1 MMHSS
6 EATRPAPARRRSR
19 WAAVLALV
27 ALVAAM
33 LVAGCGDSSSDGSET
48 SASGG
53 GSTSESGGA
62 GSGDPYRVYASLSLS
77 GPLAGIGLAEQDG
90 LEAAAEV
97 LNARGGIDGHPIEL
111 EIVDDGSDP
120 TQAVS
125 LLQRKMTGDDKPD
138 LVWPGSTS
146 NVTLALCPI
155 LMQQRVLA
163 LGITAS
169 TDISDLDRCG
179 YNFVM
184 GPTPAD
190 SQAAVAREMAQR
202 GIRSVAVLLSNDAYG
217 EAVQAA
223 VEEVFPAA
231 GLEITQIENFAPDAL
246 DAGPQL
252 RRLRDTNPDALFVEG
267 QGAAIGKVLE
277 SRQQLGW
284 DIPVYGGTGFGGS
297 NVAALVGPEALRD
310 VAMWQWG
317 VGVRGA
323 EPVPELFEST
333 ALPAIQ
339 RAADGELRVANNLYA
354 GGYDALMVADAAA
367 RAARSIEP
375 DAMREALQGFADS
388 PPADPQW
395 VMLTEYPYTAEKNFS
410 GLADGDFTLAQPAR
424 LDDHGQVPPARA
436 AG

>member
-1 MMHSS
+1 MMGRITGGF
-6 EATRPAPARRRSR
+6 ATG
-19 WAAVLALV
+19 AAIAALV
-27 ALVAAM
+27 F
-33 LVAGCGDSSSDGSET
+33 AGCGSDSDSGD
-48 SASGG
+48 SASTSGDGG
-53 GSTSESGGA
+53 
-62 GSGDPYRVYASLSLS
+62 GDPYRVYASLSLS
-77 GPLAGIGLAEQDG
+77 GPLAGIGTAEQDG

-97 LNARGGIDGHPIEL
+97 LNARGGIDGRRIEL
-111 EIVDDGSDP
+111 DINDDGSDP

-125 LLQRKMTGDDKPD
+125 LLQRKLTGGDKPD

-146 NVTLALCPI
+146 NVTLALCPL

-169 TDISDLDRCG
+169 TDIGDLDRCG

-184 GPTPAD
+184 GPTPSD
-190 SQAAVAREMAQR
+190 SQRAVAEQLVER
-202 GIRSVAVLLSNDAYG
+202 GHRKVAVLLSNDAYG

-223 VEEVFPAA
+223 VEEAFPAA

-246 DAGPQL
+246 DASPQL
-252 RRLRDTNPDALFVEG
+252 RRLRDTDPDVLFVEG
-267 QGAAIGKVLE
+267 QGAALGKVLE

-284 DIPVYGGTGFGGS
+284 EIPLVGGTGFGGS
-297 NVAALVGPEALRD
+297 NVAALVGPDALRD
-310 VAMWQWG
+310 VVMWQWG

-323 EPVPELFEST
+323 EPVPELYEQT

-339 RAADGELRVANNLYA
+339 RAADGELRVAANLYA

-367 RAARSIEP
+367 RAARSVDA
-375 DAMREALQGFADS
+375 DAMRDALRGFADS
-388 PPADPQW
+388 PPSDPQW
-395 VMLTEYPYTAEKNFS
+395 VMLSEYPYTAEKNFS
-410 GLADGDFTLAQPAR
+410 GLPPGDFVMALPDR